1 MCLTVSLS
9 LSLSLVCLSLLR
21 VWGGVWVLYR
31 TNSTTSCPA
40 ATQRSIF
47 RQVFYYTF
55 FRFFVIRLFPSS
67 SYFDVIII
75 LLENMFSIYLFFV
88 IIFYSFD
95 LIPYKGEKGR
105 LDYTR
110 TQLLYTIHFVY
121 LVFHA
126 NPSFF
131 IVVFLFS
138 FYLFDFIFV
147 SSFDMYTGRL
157 YFRGFIYF
165 KFSLYAIFS

>member
-1 MCLTVSLS
+1 
-9 LSLSLVCLSLLR
+9 
-21 VWGGVWVLYR
+21 
-31 TNSTTSCPA
+31 
-40 ATQRSIF
+40 
-47 RQVFYYTF
+47 
-55 FRFFVIRLFPSS
+55 
-67 SYFDVIII
+67 
-75 LLENMFSIYLFFV
+75 
-88 IIFYSFD
+88 
-95 LIPYKGEKGR
+95 

-165 KFSLYAIFS
+165 KFSLYAISSQLYFVLFFSFRKLLTEKLILRLYGGRCCRCVCIGLPWDDATIQALCRRQEFGGAEHGGRVPAAPAERGQRVAPGGHDGRGLPSPGLDAVAAAALRRSRLM